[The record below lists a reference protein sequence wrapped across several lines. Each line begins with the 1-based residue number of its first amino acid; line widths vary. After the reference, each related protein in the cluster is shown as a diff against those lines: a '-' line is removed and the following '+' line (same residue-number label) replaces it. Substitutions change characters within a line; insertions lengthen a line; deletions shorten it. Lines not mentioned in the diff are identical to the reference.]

1 MRRPGKILLAAL
13 AAGILLPAVLLLG
26 PLLPSLIGDAGGYAW
41 TVNANWE
48 LDLPME
54 DSCLYESD
62 SGASFHGDGL
72 RYHVLEYADAAGL
85 EAALTGQTEELT
97 DLPAGAE
104 AIREGLSVPADWRP
118 DPAACRGF
126 TAPHP
131 TDERNELCLLL
142 APDGT
147 RLYVLESLL

>member
-1 MRRPGKILLAAL
+1 MRKSVKILLAAL
-13 AAGILLPAVLLLG
+13 AAVVLLPALLLLG
-26 PLLPSLIGDAGGYAW
+26 LLAPSLIGDAGGCAW

-54 DSCLYESD
+54 ESCLYEAV

-72 RYHVLEYADAAGL
+72 RYHVLEYADTAGL
-85 EAALTGQTEELT
+85 EAALESQTEALT
-97 DLPAGAE
+97 ALPAGAE
-104 AIREGLSVPADWRP
+104 AILEGLSVPADWRP

-131 TDERNELCLLL
+131 TDERNELYLLL
-142 APDGT
+142 AAGGV
-147 RLYVLESLL
+147 RLYVLESFL

>member
-1 MRRPGKILLAAL
+1 MRKSVKILLAAL
-13 AAGILLPAVLLLG
+13 AAVVLLPALLLLG
-26 PLLPSLIGDAGGYAW
+26 LLTPSLIGDAGGCAW

-54 DSCLYESD
+54 ESCLYEAD

-72 RYHVLEYADAAGL
+72 RYHVLEYADTAGL
-85 EAALTGQTEELT
+85 ETALEAQTEALAAF
-97 DLPAGAE
+97 PAGAD
-104 AIREGLSVPADWRP
+104 AILEGLSVPADWRP

-131 TDERNELCLLL
+131 TDDRNELYLLL
-142 APDGT
+142 APDGI
-147 RLYVLESLL
+147 RLYVLESFL

>member
-1 MRRPGKILLAAL
+1 MGKPVKILLAVL
-13 AAGILLPAVLLLG
+13 AAALLPAVLLLG
-26 PLLPSLIGDAGGYAW
+26 LLAPSLIGDAGGYAW

-54 DSCLYESD
+54 DACLYEAD

-72 RYHVLEYADAAGL
+72 RYHVLEYADTAGL
-85 EAALTGQTEELT
+85 EAALESQTEALT
-97 DLPAGAE
+97 ALPAGAE
-104 AIREGLSVPADWRP
+104 AILEGLSVPADWRP

-131 TDERNELCLLL
+131 TDDRNELYLLL
-142 APDGT
+142 APDGI

>member
-1 MRRPGKILLAAL
+1 MRKSVKLLLTVLAA
-13 AAGILLPAVLLLG
+13 AVLLPALLLLG
-26 PLLPSLIGDAGGYAW
+26 LLAPSLIGDAGGCAW

-54 DSCLYESD
+54 EACPYEAD

-85 EAALTGQTEELT
+85 ETALETQTEALAS
-97 DLPAGAE
+97 LPAGAE
-104 AIREGLSVPADWRP
+104 AILEGLSIPADWRP

>member
-1 MRRPGKILLAAL
+1 MRKSVKILLAVL
-13 AAGILLPAVLLLG
+13 AAVLLPALLLLG
-26 PLLPSLIGDAGGYAW
+26 LLSPSLIGDAGGYAW

-54 DSCLYESD
+54 EACLYKAD

-72 RYHVLEYADAAGL
+72 RYHVLEYADTAGL
-85 EAALTGQTEELT
+85 ETALETQTET
-97 DLPAGAE
+97 IVPFPAGAE
-104 AIREGLSVPADWRP
+104 AILEELSVPADWRP

-131 TDERNELCLLL
+131 TDDRNELYLLL
-142 APDGT
+142 AADGA
-147 RLYVLESLL
+147 RLYVLESFL

>member
-1 MRRPGKILLAAL
+1 MGKPVKILLAVL
-13 AAGILLPAVLLLG
+13 AAALLPAVLLLG
-26 PLLPSLIGDAGGYAW
+26 ALLPSLIGDAGGYAW

-54 DSCLYESD
+54 DACLYEAD
-62 SGASFHGDGL
+62 DGPSFHGDGL
-72 RYHVLEYADAAGL
+72 RYHVLEYADTAGL
-85 EAALTGQTEELT
+85 EAALETQTEALAS
-97 DLPAGAE
+97 LPAGAE
-104 AIREGLSVPADWRP
+104 AILDGLSVPADWRP

-131 TDERNELCLLL
+131 TDERNELYLLL
-142 APDGT
+142 APDGA